1 MQPGSPTNRILFL
14 TDMHWDPYYTPG
26 LSNDCGEPLCC
37 RPPNPKGLS
46 HVLHCVVQPIYTVLC
61 IHYAY
66 SLITANTIIHRH
78 M

>member
-37 RPPNPKGLS
+37 RPPNPKGPS
-46 HVLHCVVQPIYTVLC
+46 HRIHFTVFVFPIYTV
-61 IHYAY
+61 Y
-66 SLITANTIIHRH
+66 SMHNVL
-78 M
+78 